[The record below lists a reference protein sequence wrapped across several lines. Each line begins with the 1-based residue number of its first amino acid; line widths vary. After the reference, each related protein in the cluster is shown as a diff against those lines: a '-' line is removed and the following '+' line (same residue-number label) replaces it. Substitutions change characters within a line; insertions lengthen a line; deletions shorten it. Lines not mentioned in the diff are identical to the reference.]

1 MSLIE
6 LMFNAVFNVLNIYIY
21 FRVAKLFVSKKNTP
35 IVLQT
40 IIYSMVW
47 LTNCIVHF
55 CFNNLYLIT
64 ISMFIILFTAIL
76 VLYDGSVIGKLL
88 AAILTMAFGIVFEE
102 FVWRL
107 MSWLG
112 DSSPNKAAGSLLSS
126 FLYIVFV
133 LLVERFFCVEKAEY
147 ISKSSYYN
155 LVLIL
160 TGSIILLEV
169 LVSVE
174 EKYEWILI
182 GLSAICL
189 INISTFFLYDKVN
202 EVFREKVES
211 QVMEEKILMHENQL
225 ELMKQSQENIHSLWH
240 DMKNHLLLLDTFLQD
255 RDYEGA
261 SKYILNI
268 EDYIHVPGQFVNS
281 GNHEVDTILNYRLR
295 KAEKM
300 GCKIDMK
307 LKVPDC
313 SFMPA
318 FDLNMI
324 LGNLLDNA
332 IEALEHVGK
341 KDLSVEITYNK
352 GILLIHICNTYDGT
366 LHKKGGVFFTRKA
379 DKINHGMGLRNV
391 EYIVKKYNGK
401 KTIDTG
407 GNKFYVSIILFVN
420 EE

>member
-189 INISTFFLYDKVN
+189 INISTFFY
-202 EVFREKVES
+202 
-211 QVMEEKILMHENQL
+211 M
-225 ELMKQSQENIHSLWH
+225 
-240 DMKNHLLLLDTFLQD
+240 
-255 RDYEGA
+255 
-261 SKYILNI
+261 
-268 EDYIHVPGQFVNS
+268 
-281 GNHEVDTILNYRLR
+281 
-295 KAEKM
+295 
-300 GCKIDMK
+300 
-307 LKVPDC
+307 
-313 SFMPA
+313 
-318 FDLNMI
+318 
-324 LGNLLDNA
+324 
-332 IEALEHVGK
+332 
-341 KDLSVEITYNK
+341 
-352 GILLIHICNTYDGT
+352 
-366 LHKKGGVFFTRKA
+366 TR
-379 DKINHGMGLRNV
+379 
-391 EYIVKKYNGK
+391 
-401 KTIDTG
+401 
-407 GNKFYVSIILFVN
+407 
-420 EE
+420 